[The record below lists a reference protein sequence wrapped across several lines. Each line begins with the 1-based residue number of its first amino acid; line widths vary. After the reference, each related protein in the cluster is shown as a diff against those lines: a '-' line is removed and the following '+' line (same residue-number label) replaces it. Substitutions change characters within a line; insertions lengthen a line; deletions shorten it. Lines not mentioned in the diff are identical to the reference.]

1 MLYVDNV
8 DKARA
13 TVALFIVFLL
23 ISLNWG
29 ENHQFV
35 KEFLLIFDKTAGQSE
50 NRFLSF
56 SFCYWLRHSL
66 LAARVTENQR

>member
-1 MLYVDNV
+1 MNKISGMLEVDYV

-13 TVALFIVFLL
+13 TVAVFIVFLF

-35 KEFLLIFDKTAGQSE
+35 KEFLLILEKTAGQSKT
-50 NRFLSF
+50 RFLSF
-56 SFCYWLRHSL
+56 SFCY
-66 LAARVTENQR
+66 